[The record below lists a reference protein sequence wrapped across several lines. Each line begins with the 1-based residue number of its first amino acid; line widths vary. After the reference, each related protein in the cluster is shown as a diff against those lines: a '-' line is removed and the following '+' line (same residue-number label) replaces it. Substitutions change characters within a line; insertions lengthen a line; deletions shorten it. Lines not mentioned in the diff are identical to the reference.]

1 MSPVITLL
9 IIIAAALVLFVSERF
24 PIPLVALSISV
35 VLMLTGLVTPAE
47 GISGF
52 SSPATITVL
61 AMFVLSA
68 GLQKTGIV
76 RSLGELIIRFAGGNQ
91 YKGLAAIMLVAGGL
105 SAFINN
111 TAVVVVLL
119 PTVIILARRTALS
132 PAKLLIP
139 LSFSSML
146 GGLGTLIGTSTNIL
160 ASDVA
165 NKLGYGPI
173 SMFEFTKL
181 GVIVF
186 LVGGV
191 YLLLFSGRLLPER
204 RGPREERTESYHLR
218 DYLTELVILPDSPL
232 VGSTVAQ
239 CRLRQLSDADVLE
252 IIRAGSKLEQ
262 PFADERLQAGDVL
275 MVRGKVQTLLRV
287 RRSAGIKIL
296 PEVQLRDSDLVA
308 DRMGLLE
315 VLISPTSHLIGRT
328 LEEIRF
334 RNRYNATVLAIQR
347 HGEAI
352 REQLSKNRLAVG
364 DALLIQGPSAVL
376 EMIQASPNFIIVGE
390 VPHETL
396 RREKTPIALGI
407 IIGVVLLAALNVL
420 PILVTA
426 LAGAVLMVLT
436 GCLEMSEFYEA
447 VRWDVIF
454 LLAGIIPL
462 GLALENTGA
471 AASIAQYAVG
481 LSGVLP
487 PLLILGL
494 FYVLSMLLTEMI
506 SNNAT
511 VVLLIPI
518 ATAAATDL
526 GLNPQ
531 AFIMTV
537 MFAASMSFLTPIG
550 YQANTL
556 VYSAGGYKFTD
567 FFKVG
572 APISLILIPIT
583 VYLISVFWP
592 L

>member
-1 MSPVITLL
+1 MSPIITLL

-35 VLMLTGLVTPAE
+35 ALMLTGLVTPAE

-165 NKLGYGPI
+165 NKLGYGPL

-186 LVGGV
+186 LIGGV

-204 RGPREERTESYHLR
+204 RGPREEKTESYHLR

-232 VGSTVAQ
+232 VGATVAQ

-407 IIGVVLLAALNVL
+407 IIGVVLLAALNAL
-420 PILVTA
+420 PSLLDQLIADVVEAHLQFGQGGQ
-426 LAGAVLMVLT
+426 LSDAVAHHPRADD
-436 GCLEMSEFYEA
+436 GE
-447 VRWDVIF
+447 
-454 LLAGIIPL
+454 LLDLFGFHL
-462 GLALENTGA
+462 D
-471 AASIAQYAVG
+471 AS
-481 LSGVLP
+481 
-487 PLLILGL
+487 
-494 FYVLSMLLTEMI
+494 F
-506 SNNAT
+506 
-511 VVLLIPI
+511 
-518 ATAAATDL
+518 
-526 GLNPQ
+526 
-531 AFIMTV
+531 
-537 MFAASMSFLTPIG
+537 
-550 YQANTL
+550 
-556 VYSAGGYKFTD
+556 
-567 FFKVG
+567 
-572 APISLILIPIT
+572 
-583 VYLISVFWP
+583 
-592 L
+592 

>member
-481 LSGVLP
+481 LSSVLP

>member
-1 MSPVITLL
+1 MAPIITLL
-9 IIIAAALVLFVSERF
+9 IIIAVALVLFVSERF

-232 VGSTVAQ
+232 VGATVAQ

-262 PFADERLQAGDVL
+262 PFADEKLQAGDVL

-396 RREKTPIALGI
+396 RREKTPVALGI

-420 PILVTA
+420 PILVSA

-436 GCLEMSEFYEA
+436 GCLEMNEFYES

-471 AASIAQYAVG
+471 AEAIAQYAVG